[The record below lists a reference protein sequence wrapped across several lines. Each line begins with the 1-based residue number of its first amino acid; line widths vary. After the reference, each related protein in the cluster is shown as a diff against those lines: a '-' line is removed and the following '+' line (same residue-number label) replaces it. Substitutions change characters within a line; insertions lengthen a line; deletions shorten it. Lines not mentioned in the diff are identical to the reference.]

1 MRQTVARMGATA
13 ERGDTPPGWSY
24 NPSAWRE
31 RRWLIGLAAIG
42 FLASVYTALEQL
54 GVVPAMWDPFF
65 GSASSYAVTHSF
77 ISRLLPVPDG
87 ALGVLGYA
95 CDLVFGSLGG
105 DDRWRS
111 KAWATLIF
119 AVVITALGL
128 VSLALT
134 ILQGAVIGHWCTV
147 CLVSALAST
156 LIFGLGIGEALAS
169 LQYLARIRVAQGWA
183 AAWHALWR
191 APADRSAEPSHEPRV
206 AVDGAAS
213 LGQEAV

>member
-1 MRQTVARMGATA
+1 MRQTVARMDSPVETG
-13 ERGDTPPGWSY
+13 ETPPGWSY

-77 ISRLLPVPDG
+77 ISKLLPVPDG
-87 ALGVLGYA
+87 LLGVLGYA
-95 CDLVFGSLGG
+95 CDLIFGSLGG

-111 KAWATLIF
+111 KPWATLIF
-119 AVVITALGL
+119 AIVITGLGL
-128 VSLALT
+128 VSLTLT

-156 LIFGLGIGEALAS
+156 LIFGLGIGEALAT
-169 LQYLARIRVAQGWA
+169 LQYLARIRATQGWA
-183 AAWHALWR
+183 AAWQALWH
-191 APADRSAEPSHEPRV
+191 APTKRSHEPRV
-206 AVDGAAS
+206 VADGAVS
-213 LGQEAV
+213 LRQEAV